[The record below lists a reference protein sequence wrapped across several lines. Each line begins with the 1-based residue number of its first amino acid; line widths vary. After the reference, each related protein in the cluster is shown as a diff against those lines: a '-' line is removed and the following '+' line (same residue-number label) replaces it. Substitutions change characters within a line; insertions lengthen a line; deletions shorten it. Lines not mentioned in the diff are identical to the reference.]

1 MKKIAVLMLATGIT
15 LTTIAQQE
23 STTAKTIKT
32 FEPPAGS
39 IRRIFTIELG
49 KGNKMQVELP
59 DIDDLDHLNSID
71 SLVRNYLEDIK
82 PFKDSLSDE
91 LNSKRIDYLVDSTG
105 KNKIRIQAFQ
115 PKGSSFLVTNGDIA
129 ALKLDQDTIN
139 ILIPVSYNAGYY
151 RQKPLVLTRYCRLR
165 FFINHASDLNNYAN
179 GFLKE
184 KIEALRKSDQ
194 LRWVRSDSDHWTISK
209 GDNTIFASQPGGYVQ
224 GSSPGDFLE
233 LHAVA
238 NLQNYKNYL
247 DPSVSIGARA
257 IISNKIFKYEIGLA
271 WEKHFLFAKDSQGS
285 LQAYRSNF
293 ITLELGRKSLRPNE
307 KGGGPYFSFADH
319 LSLSYLVSQQ
329 GSLFDKHTFRL
340 ATGGVSWQNDRIKL
354 EPLIYFHDFFKGATP
369 GVRLSLSF

>member
-23 STTAKTIKT
+23 SITVKTAKT
-32 FEPPAGS
+32 FEPAPGS

-59 DIDDLDHLNSID
+59 RIEDLDYLNGID

-91 LNSKRIDYLVDSTG
+91 LSSKRIDYLVDSTG
-105 KNKIRIQAFQ
+105 KNKIRIQRFQ
-115 PKGSSFLVTNGDIA
+115 PKGSSFLISNGDIA
-129 ALKLDQDTIN
+129 ALKLEQDTIN
-139 ILIPVSYNAGYY
+139 ILIPVSYNTIHDSPKK
-151 RQKPLVLTRYCRLR
+151 RVLTRYCRLR
-165 FFINHASDLNNYAN
+165 FFINQASDLNNYAN

-194 LRWVRSDSDHWTISK
+194 LRWARSDSEHWTISK
-209 GDNTIFASQPGGYVQ
+209 GDNTIFASQPGGYAA
-224 GSSPGDFLE
+224 GNSPGDFVQ

-238 NLQNYKNYL
+238 NLQNYKNYF

-271 WEKHFLFAKDSQGS
+271 WEKHFLFTKDLQGS

-293 ITLELGRKSLRPNE
+293 ITLELGKKSLRPNE
-307 KGGGPYFSFADH
+307 KGDVPHFNFADH
-319 LSLSYLVSQQ
+319 LSLSYLLSQQ
-329 GSLFDKHTFRL
+329 GSLFDRHTFRL
-340 ATGGVSWQNDRIKL
+340 ATGGVSLKNDRIKL
-354 EPLIYFHDFFKGATP
+354 EPLIYFHDFFKGVTP
-369 GVRLSLSF
+369 GFRLSLSF

>member
-15 LTTIAQQE
+15 LTAIAQQE
-23 STTAKTIKT
+23 SIAVKTAKT
-32 FEPPAGS
+32 FELPAGS
-39 IRRIFTIELG
+39 IRRIFTIELD

-59 DIDDLDHLNSID
+59 DMDDLDHLNSID

-91 LNSKRIDYLVDSTG
+91 LSSKRIDYLVDSTG
-105 KNKIRIQAFQ
+105 KNKIRIQTFQ
-115 PKGSSFLVTNGDIA
+115 SKGSSFLVGNGDIA

-139 ILIPVSYNAGYY
+139 ILIPVSYNAGHY
-151 RQKPLVLTRYCRLR
+151 RQKNLTLTRYCRLR

-184 KIEALRKSDQ
+184 KIDALRKSDQ
-194 LRWVRSDSDHWTISK
+194 LRWVRSDSEHWTINK

-238 NLQNYKNYL
+238 NLQNYKNYF

-257 IISNKIFKYEIGLA
+257 IISNKIFKYEIGVS
-271 WEKHFLFAKDSQGS
+271 WEKHFLFAKDLQGS
-285 LQAYRSNF
+285 LQTFRSNF
-293 ITLELGRKSLRPNE
+293 LTLELGRKSLRRNE
-307 KGGGPYFSFADH
+307 KGDGPYFNFADH
-319 LSLSYLVSQQ
+319 LSVSYLISQQ
-329 GSLFDKHTFRL
+329 GTLFDRHTFRL
-340 ATGGVSWQNDRIKL
+340 ATGGVSFKNDRIKL

-369 GVRLSLSF
+369 GLRLSLSF